1 MAEDSRDVAATNEK
15 SGGNAALKGIKAV
28 AKFCLDNWL
37 VFGFGIATLL
47 AYFFPNV
54 AAHGG
59 IIRSEYSI
67 LYGAIALIFFIN
79 GMQLSPQK
87 LREHITNWRLHI
99 IVQGIGFII
108 IPVIILIV
116 IRIVVAAGGVS
127 SGAIDITML
136 VGMVVVSACPTT
148 IASNVVMTRNSGGDE
163 AAAIIEV
170 VIGNVLGPFV
180 TPGLSYGFIPADATF
195 DRVRPASPSTL
206 GPMYA
211 SVMKQLGLSV
221 LIPLAAG
228 QALRWTWPSRVE
240 WALRTFRMAKICS
253 LCMVLLVWSTF
264 SGAFKTGALY
274 DLPKSS
280 VIFNVL
286 MNLALYMVFT
296 AVCYYA
302 AYPPRF
308 LCNWVDTL
316 VGQESKIGGRLPRI
330 VRRALACKRMPREQ
344 VVAVCLC
351 GAAKTQALG
360 IPLADAMW
368 AQSEDLTKS
377 LIQIPILL
385 YTMEQVFTA
394 QFLTI
399 LFRWWLQ
406 RDKKRAADDAESEA
420 GGGMQDDA
428 LNSSNTERQ
437 ANQPQANEGKP
448 VYSPEEKAVV

>member
-1 MAEDSRDVAATNEK
+1 
-15 SGGNAALKGIKAV
+15 
-28 AKFCLDNWL
+28 
-37 VFGFGIATLL
+37 
-47 AYFFPNV
+47 
-54 AAHGG
+54 
-59 IIRSEYSI
+59 
-67 LYGAIALIFFIN
+67 
-79 GMQLSPQK
+79 MQLSPQK

-108 IPVIILIV
+108 IPVIILSKQKFVSLGEQTSDTCIVV

-253 LCMVLLVWSTF
+253 LCMVLLVW
-264 SGAFKTGALY
+264 
-274 DLPKSS
+274 
-280 VIFNVL
+280 
-286 MNLALYMVFT
+286 
-296 AVCYYA
+296 
-302 AYPPRF
+302 
-308 LCNWVDTL
+308 
-316 VGQESKIGGRLPRI
+316 
-330 VRRALACKRMPREQ
+330 
-344 VVAVCLC
+344 
-351 GAAKTQALG
+351 
-360 IPLADAMW
+360 
-368 AQSEDLTKS
+368 
-377 LIQIPILL
+377 
-385 YTMEQVFTA
+385 
-394 QFLTI
+394 
-399 LFRWWLQ
+399 
-406 RDKKRAADDAESEA
+406 
-420 GGGMQDDA
+420 
-428 LNSSNTERQ
+428 
-437 ANQPQANEGKP
+437 
-448 VYSPEEKAVV
+448 